1 MKEDVQREQ
10 ENQREKNKMEIERDT
25 ERESIDRNEL
35 ALERNIT

>member
-25 ERESIDRNEL
+25 ERESIDRKEL